1 MYDLNRFD
9 LHDMA
14 MCGAALRRLGL
25 GAASLEEV
33 AGRVTRYFY
42 EHLRIGTSG
51 PPACALVRFFKTHPY
66 QHLDPSRQEAAR
78 TRLGRAPDIPAV
90 RCLTLLGSAGHEPEW
105 NNPNNSRRYRAIPL
119 LDEEAV
125 RQLPM
130 VAQLFHQLDPA
141 LLPALVR
148 PGANLV
154 LDTHEHSYNVFFVQ
168 QAKESPFVPVQA
180 DFVLRYGVESVL
192 GFGGTLPGG
201 EVFAV
206 ILFST
211 VPLAPETADLFR
223 AMAPCVKL
231 AALPFEPQ
239 AVFADGHPDR
249 RGTDSSPPSD
259 DSRYWA
265 KVAAQELLLVVYEQ
279 VVVEQTERLARSSA
293 ALAEARDHAMEA
305 SRLKSQ
311 FLANMSHEIRT
322 PLNGV
327 LGMTDLLLDTP
338 LSSDQRELADAVQT
352 SGQSLLTLIND
363 ILDFSKIEADR
374 MELETID
381 FDLRTT
387 VEDTVAILSG
397 QSYAKGLELC
407 CLIQADV
414 PSQLRGDPARIRQ
427 ILINLVGNAV
437 KFTAS
442 GELVVEVKLEAPET
456 REALHVQREASESG
470 NEVCFTNDERRHGE
484 VLLHFSVRDTG
495 IGMTP
500 EVQRRLFQAF
510 TQGDGSTTRRFGGTG
525 LGLAICKQLA
535 ELMQGTF
542 GVTSEPDRGSRFWFS
557 IPFGRSQSPPA
568 DAPTWTDLRG
578 VRTLIVDDHATN
590 RLILSQYCQEWDM
603 PHETAAG
610 GPQALVLLRA
620 AVTAGQSFDL
630 AILDVKMPEMD
641 GLELAAEIR
650 EDPALAGT
658 RLVVVTAM
666 GQRGDADVS
675 EAVGVRA
682 YLTKPIRKYQL
693 YDGLTVVMG
702 AKSKDKGRSGPAP
715 SLVTRHSLRETESRA
730 RGRVLVV
737 EDNVVNQKVA
747 VRMVQ
752 KLGFGVDLAANGR
765 EALEAV
771 VRMNYVAILMDC
783 QMQDMDG
790 FEATRAIRER
800 EALNVKREAF
810 ESDTRNASRTTS
822 DAARSRVPIIAMT
835 ANAMQG
841 DRELCLAAGM
851 DDYVSK
857 PIQFQA
863 LGEVLSHWAASPAG
877 LAEPESASSA

>member
-14 MCGAALRRLGL
+14 MCGAALRRLGV

-42 EHLRIGTSG
+42 EHLTIGTAG

-66 QHLDPSRQEAAR
+66 QHLDASRQEAAR

-130 VAQLFHQLDPA
+130 VAQLFHQLNPA

-148 PGANLV
+148 PCPNLV
-154 LDTHEHSYNVFFVQ
+154 LDTHEHSYNVFFVR
-168 QAKESPFVPVQA
+168 QAKESPFVPVQT

-211 VPLAPETADLFR
+211 VPLAAETADLFR

-239 AVFADGHPDR
+239 AVFAAGHPDR
-249 RGTDSSPPSD
+249 RGTDSSQLSE

-265 KVAAQELLLVVYEQ
+265 KVAAQEQLLVVYEQ
-279 VVVEQTERLARSSA
+279 VVVEQTERLAGSSA
-293 ALAEARDHAMEA
+293 ALAEARDQAMEA

-338 LSSDQRELADAVQT
+338 LSSDQRELADAVQM
-352 SGQSLLTLIND
+352 SGEALLTLIND
-363 ILDFSKIEADR
+363 ILDFSKIEAGR

-387 VEDTVAILSG
+387 VEDAVAILSG
-397 QSYAKGLELC
+397 QSYAQGLELC
-407 CLIQADV
+407 CLIHADV

-442 GELVVEVKLEAPET
+442 GEVAVEVKLESADRRPGSGDVAEGGT
-456 REALHVQREASESG
+456 EAVHVRFE
-470 NEVCFTNDERRHGE
+470 
-484 VLLHFSVRDTG
+484 VRDTG

-510 TQGDGSTTRRFGGTG
+510 TQGDGSMTRRFGGTG

-542 GVTSEPDRGSRFWFS
+542 GVTSEPGRGSRFWFS
-557 IPFGRSQSPPA
+557 IPFSRSQSPPP
-568 DAPTWTDLRG
+568 DAPAWTDLRG

-603 PHETAAG
+603 PHETAPG

-620 AVTAGQSFDL
+620 AVTAGRSFDL

-641 GLELAAEIR
+641 GLTLAAEIR
-650 EDPALAGT
+650 GDPALAGT

-675 EAVGVRA
+675 EEVGVRA

-702 AKSKDKGRSGPAP
+702 AKSKDEGQSGPAP
-715 SLVTRHSLRETESRA
+715 SLVTRHTLRETESRA

-752 KLGFGVDLAANGR
+752 KLGFGVDVAANGR

-771 VRMNYVAILMDC
+771 ARMSYVAVLMDC

-800 EALNVKREAF
+800 EASQGNAERGTMNDEQGERPKS
-810 ESDTRNASRTTS
+810 SDIQRSALIVHRCSR
-822 DAARSRVPIIAMT
+822 RVPIIAMT

-863 LGEVLSHWAASPAG
+863 LGEALSRWAASSAG
-877 LAEPESASSA
+877 LAEPESASSV